1 MLNRTQRRVRRQYRR
16 INNAN
21 ANLQIIRMMCDH
33 ENLERVNY
41 EVRVGHINEGMICCA
56 DCGEV
61 IEDESTPLGY
71 LNNCVNTK
79 EK

>member
-1 MLNRTQRRVRRQYRR
+1 MNRTQRRVRRQYRR

-21 ANLQIIRMMCDH
+21 AELTIIRMMCEH
-33 ENLERVNY
+33 ENVERVNY
-41 EVRVGHINEGMICCA
+41 EYRVGCIVEGTVVCA

-61 IEDESTPLGY
+61 IDSDLTNKWDMKYNL
-71 LNNCVNTK
+71 NTK